1 MKAYRFGIITSH
13 MSEGF
18 LAEKEQ
24 VTVETPWGAAT
35 VYCGKLEGIPCA
47 VLLRYGDKSTVAS
60 HRISFRANLWALK
73 TLGVEHLITQNA
85 IGSVNPDIRPGDFVI
100 PDDFIDFT
108 KHRELSFFEEEE
120 CWVRVDM
127 TDPFCPALRQK
138 LISAAKEIGVNP
150 RERGVFICTEGPRFE
165 TPAEVR
171 FYRSIGGDIIGT
183 PMVPE
188 AVLAREAGICY
199 ASVSIVI
206 NMATG
211 MAPAV
216 VHSGDEGIIN
226 YYARTGLEEKVEQIF
241 RLVAKSLDT
250 PRTCHCAQA
259 LEEGIHGT
267 PPVWANGVLLHEAEK

>member
-226 YYARTGLEEKVEQIF
+226 YSARTGLEEKVEQIF

-267 PPVWANGVLLHEAEK
+267 PPAWANGVLLHEAEK

>member
-1 MKAYRFGIITSH
+1 M
-13 MSEGF
+13 
-18 LAEKEQ
+18 
-24 VTVETPWGAAT
+24 
-35 VYCGKLEGIPCA
+35 
-47 VLLRYGDKSTVAS
+47 
-60 HRISFRANLWALK
+60 
-73 TLGVEHLITQNA
+73 
-85 IGSVNPDIRPGDFVI
+85 
-100 PDDFIDFT
+100 
-108 KHRELSFFEEEE
+108 
-120 CWVRVDM
+120 RVDM

-226 YYARTGLEEKVEQIF
+226 YYART
-241 RLVAKSLDT
+241 
-250 PRTCHCAQA
+250 CHCAQA

-267 PPVWANGVLLHEAEK
+267 PPAWANGVLLHEAEK

>member
-216 VHSGDEGIIN
+216 GHSGDEGIIN

-267 PPVWANGVLLHEAEK
+267 PPAWANGVLLHEAEK

>member
-120 CWVRVDM
+120 
-127 TDPFCPALRQK
+127 
-138 LISAAKEIGVNP
+138 
-150 RERGVFICTEGPRFE
+150 
-165 TPAEVR
+165 
-171 FYRSIGGDIIGT
+171 
-183 PMVPE
+183 
-188 AVLAREAGICY
+188 
-199 ASVSIVI
+199 
-206 NMATG
+206 
-211 MAPAV
+211 
-216 VHSGDEGIIN
+216 
-226 YYARTGLEEKVEQIF
+226 
-241 RLVAKSLDT
+241 
-250 PRTCHCAQA
+250 
-259 LEEGIHGT
+259 
-267 PPVWANGVLLHEAEK
+267 

>member
-73 TLGVEHLITQNA
+73 ALGVEHLITQNA

-216 VHSGDEGIIN
+216 VHSGDEGIIH

-267 PPVWANGVLLHEAEK
+267 PPAWANGVLLHEAEK

>member
-216 VHSGDEGIIN
+216 VHRGDEGIIN

-267 PPVWANGVLLHEAEK
+267 PPAWANGVLLHEAEK